1 MKMVT
6 EGQPQSNIRRFC
18 EEVRLYILMFDIQLT
33 SGKNFI
39 STSTSREV
47 MILRQDFVSALSEIG
62 FIPNDSTPSTPLL
75 NTSSGNLKLVKA
87 ITLGGLWPRVARVH
101 LPKERIKFDKVSAG
115 AVQREN
121 TAKDFKIY
129 DLQEGRVFLHPGS
142 VLFGMA
148 DWKPPFLVYFHKH
161 MTNKIF
167 LRDATK
173 VRRLFLVL
181 VPIEVSATS

>member
-18 EEVRLYILMFDIQLT
+18 EEVRPYILMFDIQLT

-39 STSTSREV
+39 STSICREV

-75 NTSSGNLKLVKA
+75 NTSSGNLNLVKA

-101 LPKERIKFDKVSAG
+101 LPKEKIKFDKVSAG

-148 DWKPPFLVYFHKH
+148 DWKPPFLVYFHKY

-173 VRRLFLVL
+173 VR
-181 VPIEVSATS
+181 